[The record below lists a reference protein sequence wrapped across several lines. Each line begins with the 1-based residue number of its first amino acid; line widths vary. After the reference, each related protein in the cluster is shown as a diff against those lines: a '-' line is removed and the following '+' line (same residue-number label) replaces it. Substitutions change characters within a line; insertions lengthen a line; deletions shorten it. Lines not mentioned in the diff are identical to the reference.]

1 MGKRKSKN
9 NKRPKVFEDN
19 GANKNMTNNRGTK
32 NEEAIDI
39 NNLGSGLTKKSY
51 SGKIKNEEIVATNLE
66 KGIEFK
72 DNKAVNNTD
81 VKKQEREVLLEVK
94 DLIVKFGDKK
104 KPFTA
109 VNDVSFKIYKGETFG
124 LVGESGSGKTTIGR
138 AIVRINETSN
148 GTILFKGEKINGK
161 ISSKLDKEV
170 TRKIQM
176 IFQDPMAS
184 LNERAKVDYI
194 VSEGLYNLKCYKDEA
209 DRKARV
215 EKALLDVGLL
225 PEFASRFP
233 HEFSGGQRQRIGIA
247 RVLAMEPELVIA
259 DEPIS
264 ALDVSIR
271 AQVLNLL
278 SDLQREKG
286 LTYLFIA
293 HDLAVVRFITDRIA
307 VIHKGRIVELAETEK
322 LFENPL
328 HPYTRAL
335 LSAIP
340 LPDPRVERNKEIE
353 IYDPSCHDY
362 AKNPPYWAEI
372 DEGHFVLANDKELEE
387 YRRRL
392 EK

>member
-1 MGKRKSKN
+1 MSKRKSKN
-9 NKRPKVFEDN
+9 NKRPKVFEYKGN
-19 GANKNMTNNRGTK
+19 NKNMANNRVTK
-32 NEEAIDI
+32 NEEV
-39 NNLGSGLTKKSY
+39 
-51 SGKIKNEEIVATNLE
+51 VATKLE
-66 KGIEFK
+66 KVVQLKSNK
-72 DNKAVNNTD
+72 DTSTRGENK
-81 VKKQEREVLLEVK
+81 KKEREVLLEVK

-278 SDLQREKG
+278 SDLQRDKG

-372 DEGHFVLANDKELEE
+372 EEGHFVLANDKELEE
-387 YRRRL
+387 YHRRL